1 MKKLHKLAYPYIVW
15 MTLLVLLPSLL
26 ILVLSVSDL
35 NIFNFGPFTFS
46 LDSFEYLKRPEV
58 VEAIKNSIKF
68 SLLATIFCLLIGY
81 PVAYFL
87 ANSKSKNK
95 SLFITFIILPVWSNM
110 LLRIIA
116 WENLFYF
123 IPRVMEENFGIEFD
137 LIGTDFAILLGM
149 VSMYLPFMVLPIYSV
164 LEKMNKSLIEASK
177 DLGANSI
184 QTLFKVVLPL
194 SIGGVVSGVIMT
206 LLPSMTAF
214 ALPERLSGGKTLLIG
229 NIIEDY
235 FTKTNNI
242 SAGSLI
248 SVILMVVIVL
258 MFVSLLRF
266 DKEGETLI

>member
-1 MKKLHKLAYPYIVW
+1 VNRLKKLTIPYFVW
-15 MTLLVLLPSLL
+15 MVVLVAIPSLL
-26 ILVLSVSDL
+26 IVLLSVSDL
-35 NIFNFGPFTFS
+35 DIFNFGPFSFS
-46 LDSFEYLKRPEV
+46 LDSFSYLKRPEV
-58 VEAIKNSIKF
+58 ITAVKNSIRLSF
-68 SLLATIFCLLIGY
+68 MAAALCLLIGY

-87 ANSKSKNK
+87 ANLKSKNK
-95 SLFITFIILPVWSNM
+95 ALYVTFIILPVWSNM

-116 WENLFYF
+116 WENMFYF
-123 IPRVMEENFGIEFD
+123 IPRVFEENFGIEFD

-149 VSMYLPFMVLPIYSV
+149 ISMYLPFMVLPIYSV
-164 LEKMNKSLIEASK
+164 LEKMDKSLIEASK
-177 DLGANSI
+177 DLGANNI
-184 QTLFKVVLPL
+184 NTFFKVVFPL
-194 SIGGVVSGVIMT
+194 SIGGVVSGIIMT

-248 SVILMVVIVL
+248 SVILMIVIVF
-258 MFVSLLRF
+258 MFISLLRF